1 MIDRV
6 QLREIDWVLIG
17 LLLANALIGIGLI
30 YSSSHYL
37 PGNFAFRQ
45 VLWLLVSLVAL
56 FLTMSVDYKVLLGF
70 SPYIYGFFL
79 LVLGVLLV
87 FGGAVSG
94 ARSWLVSAAFF
105 GGQPSELAKIGLIL
119 VLARIFSEFRLRT
132 LSLPFGLLSAGATGL
147 AFAVIGLQPDLGTAV
162 SLLPILGGALVLS
175 GLTRKTVV
183 LLLVGTLAVGF
194 VGWNV
199 ALKDYQKKRLM
210 TLVNPTQDPR
220 GSGYQVLQS
229 KIAIG
234 SGGIAGKGFMKGTQ
248 SRLKFLPA
256 RHTDFI
262 FSVLGEEF
270 GFLGVALV
278 FITYFLFLAR
288 LFTSVPKTRDRAG
301 TYLIFMVACLLMFQF
316 LVNVMMIVGLF
327 PVTGVPIPLLSY
339 GGSSLLSTF
348 LAVGLAVNVKMRR
361 YVNV

>member
-17 LLLANALIGIGLI
+17 LLLANALIGVGLI
-30 YSSSHYL
+30 TSSSHYL
-37 PGNFAFRQ
+37 SGNFAVRQ
-45 VLWLLVSLVAL
+45 MIWLLVSIVAL
-56 FLTMSVDYKVLLGF
+56 FLTLSVDYKVLLGF
-70 SPYIYGFFL
+70 SPYIYGFFIL
-79 LVLGVLLV
+79 LLGSLLL

-94 ARSWLVSAAFF
+94 ARSWLFSAAFF

-119 VLARIFSEFRLRT
+119 VLARIFSEFKRRT

-162 SLLPILGGALVLS
+162 SLVPILAGALVLA

-183 LLLVGTLAVGF
+183 LLLVGTLAFGF
-194 VGWNV
+194 VGWNF
-199 ALKDYQKKRLM
+199 ALKDYQKKRVM
-210 TLVNPTQDPR
+210 TLMNPGQDPR
-220 GSGYQVLQS
+220 GAGYHVLQS

-234 SGGIAGKGFMKGTQ
+234 SGGLTGKGFMKGTQ
-248 SRLKFLPA
+248 SRLRFLPA
-256 RHTDFI
+256 RHTDFV

-270 GFLGVALV
+270 GFLGVV
-278 FITYFLFLAR
+278 FVFLAYFLFLAR
-288 LFTSVPKTRDRAG
+288 LFTSVPKSRDRAG
-301 TYLIFMVACLLMFQF
+301 TYLIFMVACLLTFQF

-348 LAVGLAVNVKMRR
+348 LGVGLAVNVKMRR

>member
-17 LLLANALIGIGLI
+17 LLLANALVGVALI
-30 YSSSHYL
+30 QSASYYL
-37 PGNFAFRQ
+37 VGTFAVRQ
-45 VLWLLVSLVAL
+45 AIWLLVSLVAL
-56 FLTMSVDYKVLLGF
+56 FLTLMIDYKVLIGF
-70 SPYIYGFFL
+70 APYIYGFFIL
-79 LVLGVLLV
+79 LLGGLLA
-87 FGGAVSG
+87 FGGTVSG
-94 ARSWLVSAAFF
+94 AKSWLVSAAFF

-119 VLARIFSEFRLRT
+119 ILARFFSEYRRRT
-132 LSLPFGLLSAGATGL
+132 LTLSFGLLATAATGL

-162 SLLPILGGALVLS
+162 SLLPILAGALVLA
-175 GLTRKTVV
+175 GLTRKMVV

-194 VGWNV
+194 VGWNF

-210 TLVNPTQDPR
+210 TLVNPGRDPR
-220 GSGYQVLQS
+220 GSGYHVLQS

-234 SGGIAGKGFMKGTQ
+234 SGGLAGKGFMKGTQ
-248 SRLKFLPA
+248 SRLRFLPA

-262 FSVLGEEF
+262 VSVLGEEF

-278 FITYFLFLAR
+278 FLLYFLFLAR
-288 LFTSVPKTRDRAG
+288 LFTAVPKTRDRAG
-301 TYLIFMVACLLMFQF
+301 AYLIFMVACQLTFQF

-339 GGSSLLSTF
+339 GGSSLLSTC
-348 LAVGLAVNVKMRR
+348 LAVGLAVNVKMKR